1 MVKYHKPSGLE
12 QQKCIVSKFWR
23 LKVQNQ
29 GVERVMLP
37 LKPVE
42 SYSVICMCVCVCVCI
57 KFFFFWLY
65 HVACR
70 ISVLQPGI
78 EPAPLTVTAGSPN
91 P

>member
-1 MVKYHKPSGLE
+1 MAKYHKPSGLE

-42 SYSVICMCVCVCVCI
+42 SYSVICMCVCVCVSH
-57 KFFFFWLY
+57 FFFFL
-65 HVACR
+65 AIPCG
-70 ISVLQPGI
+70 LQDFS
-78 EPAPLTVTAGSPN
+78 SPTRN
-91 P
+91 

>member
-1 MVKYHKPSGLE
+1 MAKYHKPSGLE

-42 SYSVICMCVCVCVCI
+42 SYSVICMCVCVCVCVCVC
-57 KFFFFWLY
+57 LY
-65 HVACR
+65 HILFFLAIPCG
-70 ISVLQPGI
+70 LQDFS
-78 EPAPLTVTAGSPN
+78 SPTRN
-91 P
+91 